1 MKKILLFAVAAMV
14 GAGAFADLYHGNGNA
29 GLGGAVGGST
39 LELSDDGTTI
49 SGTFTRGTGGD
60 FNDILVMYI
69 DSVPNGFGTTAGF
82 TDAGDAH
89 RIAISAFDG
98 TLRETL
104 NFAAGFEADYA
115 IALSPYYG
123 GIWQLVNA
131 GSHTWLGTL
140 NVSPLGDPATLAY
153 AFDFTFSDIGMGAA
167 GDFDFTVDYVTYSP
181 ALLSNEGMGW
191 TEAGGNPGNGGTYNF
206 NGYATYPAIPE
217 PATTSLLGLGALAMA
232 LRRKIRAG
240 E

>member
-1 MKKILLFAVAAMV
+1 MKKIQVWAVAAMV
-14 GAGAFADLYHGNGNA
+14 GTGAFADQYFGNGNA

-69 DSVPNGFGTTAGF
+69 DSTLNGFGTTAGF

-89 RIAISAFDG
+89 RIAISAYDG

-104 NFAAGFEADYA
+104 NFAAGFKADYA

-123 GIWQLVNA
+123 GIWQLVDA
-131 GSHTWLGTL
+131 GSHPWLGTL
-140 NVSPLGDPATLAY
+140 NVAPLGDPATLAY

-167 GDFDFTVDYVTYSP
+167 GDFDFTVDYVKFSP
-181 ALLSNEGMGW
+181 ATLSNEGMGW
-191 TEAGGNPGNGGTYNF
+191 TEAGGNPGNGGTYDF
-206 NGYATYPAIPE
+206 SGYATYTAIPE
-217 PATTSLLGLGALAMA
+217 PATMSLLGAGALAMV
-232 LRRKIRAG
+232 LRRKIRPGA
-240 E
+240 